1 MGLCSS
7 HQADSIR
14 RYYDIQE
21 NCILGEGTSSIV
33 FRGVCRGTGEPVAI
47 KRIENVTTSGIEDE
61 IAFLKQCLHH
71 ANIISLRDVFKTVRL
86 N

>member
-7 HQADSIR
+7 HEAASIS

-47 KRIENVTTSGIEDE
+47 KRIEKEKTSQGIEDE
-61 IAFLKQCLHH
+61 IAFLQCLHH
-71 ANIISLRDVFKTVRL
+71 ANIISLCDVFKTVRFD
-86 N
+86 